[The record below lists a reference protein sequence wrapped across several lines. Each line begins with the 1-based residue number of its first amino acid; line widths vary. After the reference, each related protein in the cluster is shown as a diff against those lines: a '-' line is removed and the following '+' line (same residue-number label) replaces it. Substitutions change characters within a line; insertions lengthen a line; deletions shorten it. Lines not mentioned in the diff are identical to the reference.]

1 MKSIVILVVAA
12 GFLFLLNYINPKF
25 DDHKSAIS
33 TEIKLDNPV
42 WENLKY
48 KDFFVASFTSN
59 ASKGSMV
66 SFGLCKYVKVVD
78 TEWSTSQEK

>member
-1 MKSIVILVVAA
+1 MKYIVIIVVLA

-33 TEIKLDNPV
+33 AEIELDSPV
-42 WENLKY
+42 WGNLEY

-59 ASKGSMV
+59 VSKGSMV
-66 SFGLCKYVKVVD
+66 SFGLCRFVKVVD
-78 TEWSTSQEK
+78 DEWILQQN

>member
-1 MKSIVILVVAA
+1 MKYIVIIVVVA

-25 DDHKSAIS
+25 DEHKSAIS
-33 TEIKLDNPV
+33 AEIKLDSPV
-42 WENLKY
+42 WENLEY

-66 SFGLCKYVKVVD
+66 SFGLCRFVKVVD
-78 TEWSTSQEK
+78 DEWILQQN

>member
-1 MKSIVILVVAA
+1 MKYIVIIVVMA

-33 TEIKLDNPV
+33 TEIEFDSPV
-42 WENLKY
+42 WENLEY

-66 SFGLCKYVKVVD
+66 SFGLCQFVKVVD
-78 TEWSTSQEK
+78 DEWILQQN